1 METQLMLNEN
11 SWICKDNK
19 LINASYKLSVRELKL
34 VLAIASM
41 VNAFDEEFKDYI
53 ISIKDFAKFLEV
65 DLSTN
70 ENLYSKVKRASGLLL
85 SKRVTIH
92 EKKGDFQTVWLSG
105 IKYYD
110 DECTVAVNFHP
121 KLKEYYLQL
130 QKSTQCRLKNI
141 TNLNSEYSLKIY
153 ECLKQYE
160 KTGSRIYDLL
170 ELKKFLGVEKQ
181 YDRYYN
187 LKLRILLVTQKEI
200 SEKTDICFEFEE
212 IKEGRNIKAI
222 KFYIKSNCNDNE

>member
-1 METQLMLNEN
+1 MLNEN

-19 LINASYKLSVRELKL
+19 LINASYKLSIRESKL
-34 VLAIASM
+34 ILAIASM

-65 DLSTN
+65 DLSKN

-92 EKKGDFQTVWLSG
+92 EKEGDFQTVWLSG

-110 DECTVAVNFHP
+110 DERTVAVNFHP

-130 QKSTQCRLKNI
+130 QKSTQCRVENI

-160 KTGSRIYDLL
+160 KIGSRIYDLL

-222 KFYIKSNCNDNE
+222 KFHIKNNCNDNE